1 MLFTEA
7 CLPDDDDDEE
17 LLDDDDDE
25 SLSELED
32 DEDEEDEDDDDDE
45 DDDGDRFRRFV
56 VGSAASMA
64 LGFCSGSGRRNELRG
79 SSGQTSVLS
88 GRFWP

>member
-1 MLFTEA
+1 ML
-7 CLPDDDDDEE
+7 DD
-17 LLDDDDDE
+17 DDDDDE
-25 SLSELED
+25 SLSELD
-32 DEDEEDEDDDDDE
+32 EDEDDDDEEDE

-56 VGSAASMA
+56 VGSAASMV
-64 LGFCSGSGRRNELRG
+64 LGFCSGQRSKNELRG

>member
-1 MLFTEA
+1 ML
-7 CLPDDDDDEE
+7 D
-17 LLDDDDDE
+17 DDDDDE

-32 DEDEEDEDDDDDE
+32 EEDEEDDEDEDE

-56 VGSAASMA
+56 VGSAASI
-64 LGFCSGSGRRNELRG
+64 LGFCSGQRSKNELRG

-88 GRFWP
+88 GRFCP

>member
-1 MLFTEA
+1 ML
-7 CLPDDDDDEE
+7 DD
-17 LLDDDDDE
+17 DDDDDE
-25 SLSELED
+25 SLSEL
-32 DEDEEDEDDDDDE
+32 DEDEDEDDDED

-56 VGSAASMA
+56 VGSATSTA
-64 LGFCSGSGRRNELRG
+64 LGFCSGQRSRNELRG

>member
-1 MLFTEA
+1 MASELEDEEDEE
-7 CLPDDDDDEE
+7 DDDDDE
-17 LLDDDDDE
+17 
-25 SLSELED
+25 
-32 DEDEEDEDDDDDE
+32 E

-56 VGSAASMA
+56 VGSAASMV
-64 LGFCSGSGRRNELRG
+64 LGFCSGQRSRNELRG

>member
-1 MLFTEA
+1 ML
-7 CLPDDDDDEE
+7 DD
-17 LLDDDDDE
+17 DDDDDE

-32 DEDEEDEDDDDDE
+32 EDEDEDDEDDDDE
-45 DDDGDRFRRFV
+45 DDDGDRRRRFV
-56 VGSAASMA
+56 VGSATSTDF
-64 LGFCSGSGRRNELRG
+64 GFCSGQRSRNELRG

>member
-1 MLFTEA
+1 ML
-7 CLPDDDDDEE
+7 DD
-17 LLDDDDDE
+17 DDDDDE

-32 DEDEEDEDDDDDE
+32 EDEDDEDE
-45 DDDGDRFRRFV
+45 DDGDRLRRFV
-56 VGSAASMA
+56 VGSAVSMA
-64 LGFCSGSGRRNELRG
+64 LGFCSGQRSRNELRG